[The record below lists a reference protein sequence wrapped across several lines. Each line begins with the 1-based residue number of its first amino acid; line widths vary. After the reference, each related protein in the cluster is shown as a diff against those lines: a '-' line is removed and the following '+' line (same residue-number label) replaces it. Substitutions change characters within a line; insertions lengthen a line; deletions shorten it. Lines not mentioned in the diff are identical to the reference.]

1 MRRYR
6 FHMKRCIPIATF
18 GVLLFLV
25 IHVYEPQIWRPNMA
39 AGQTSRGI
47 RIVKKHIFIYTQV
60 EDIVCVNFKGRLGNL
75 MVEYVFLYITAKL
88 KMLYPILPENSE
100 LVQVFNIQN
109 TTLSAINKTPK
120 ACSKLPLYK
129 ERWGLSY
136 DEKLLSVPPSKGV
149 RFDGY
154 FQSWK
159 YWIKY
164 EEEIRDI
171 LTFKEPIRKKAYTQM
186 REILNQMKFNAS
198 KNNVVVSIH
207 IRRGDYATAGHFKY
221 GKLTPNET
229 YYQNAMKYFKTKY
242 QNVLFIVGSNDIG
255 WSKKALAN
263 ETSVYYST
271 GNSPAEDMA
280 LLSLANHTIMS
291 VGTFGWWIGWMAR
304 GTSIFYKNIFR
315 PGSGFAKEFRNN
327 SIDDFIYPGWIPM
340 E

>member
-1 MRRYR
+1 MRILYIRKC
-6 FHMKRCIPIATF
+6 FLLGTF
-18 GVLLFLV
+18 GIVCLFF
-25 IHVYEPQIWRPNMA
+25 IFHVYKLQTWQRLGIS
-39 AGQTSRGI
+39 GQRSNEI
-47 RIVKKHIFIYTQV
+47 HIVKRQIFDKNNSK
-60 EDIVCVNFKGRLGNL
+60 EIVCVNFQGRLGNL
-75 MVEYVFLYITAKL
+75 MIEYVFLYVIAKI
-88 KMLYPILPENSE
+88 KKLYPIVPENSE
-100 LVQVFNIQN
+100 LFQIFDIQK
-109 TTLSAINKTPK
+109 TTLSAIKKPK
-120 ACSKLPLYK
+120 NACLKLPLHK

-149 RFDGY
+149 RFDGFY
-154 FQSWK
+154 QSWK

-171 LTFKEPIRKKAYTQM
+171 LTFKEQIRKKAYTQM
-186 REILNQMKFNAS
+186 KDILNQMKFSSS

-207 IRRGDYATAGHFKY
+207 IRRGDYATAGHYKY

-242 QNVLFIVGSNDIG
+242 QKVLFIVGSNDIG

-263 ETSVYYST
+263 ETNVYYST

-315 PGSGFAKEFRNN
+315 PGTGFAKEFRNN